1 MELIEIVKDSVLIVE
16 PRGRID
22 ATGSK
27 PFGDRLAEVIRSGSH
42 HVLIDLQHI
51 LYISSAGFRALLIA
65 RKLVDEVQG
74 KLVLCGLSS
83 EVRRLFDIGT
93 FTDLFT
99 ICASRDE
106 ALAIAR

>member
-1 MELIEIVKDSVLIVE
+1 MELIESVKDGVLIVE

-22 ATGSK
+22 ASGSK
-27 PFGDRLAEVIRSGSH
+27 PFGDRLSEVIRSGSH

-51 LYISSAGFRALLIA
+51 LYITSAGFRSLLIA
-65 RKLVDEVQG
+65 RKLVDELQG
-74 KLVLCGLSS
+74 KLVLCGMSS

-106 ALAIAR
+106 G